1 MLEFLGLSALV
12 GGVIAVVKN
21 KKKKGCG
28 CND

>member
-1 MLEFLGLSALV
+1 MLEFFGLSALV
-12 GGVIAVVKN
+12 GGVIAIVKN